1 MRHGCTKT
9 LPSIAA
15 NNTRPSAGSVRLLHH
30 AQFIDDRTI
39 KTLHG
44 LPPPLRN
51 FCMLRALDHRD
62 REYGFSAGLRLLASR
77 GAASSFD
84 ALVRELASASQP
96 EQVYAIISE
105 LVEAL
110 PLPDAF
116 PPPQVGNAYRLDQ
129 AIAIR
134 SRAKSWRNCLT
145 RYLDDINA
153 GACAIYL
160 CEQDNIPAACLVRRY
175 GRLGWFLEEVTR
187 SKSFPGE
194 SCRDDG
200 DRIGIGNPNVLK
212 CDTAASPPQTLRGRA
227 EERGGSPLRQSIMA
241 TPDRFLECAHG
252 DPGRDVQRIARR
264 GLRFENRVGQVL
276 SSDAQDV
283 GFVH

>member
-1 MRHGCTKT
+1 
-9 LPSIAA
+9 
-15 NNTRPSAGSVRLLHH
+15 
-30 AQFIDDRTI
+30 
-39 KTLHG
+39 
-44 LPPPLRN
+44 
-51 FCMLRALDHRD
+51 MLRALDHRD

-252 DPGRDVQRIARR
+252 DPGRDVQRCVDWRLILAD
-264 GLRFENRVGQVL
+264 RVGEFL
-276 SSDAQDV
+276 SSDDQWV
-283 GFVH
+283 WSVHGALLLESGGSLMIFCPS